1 MGSVGI
7 STLYDRLLRSD
18 DRPEVKAYYAERL
31 AQAKFVLTCIEKRRA
46 TLTEIASRV
55 VVWQSDYLLYGKPL
69 KTLTFHQLAAA
80 MGVHESTVSRGVR
93 DKYIQT
99 PRKTLPLRDLFT
111 VSLDAEQG
119 ISQAQAMQAL
129 RKLIEEEDKHTPL
142 SDQTLMERLK
152 AAGIPLAR
160 RTIAKYRES
169 LGIPSAAQRK
179 R

>member
-1 MGSVGI
+1 M
-7 STLYDRLLRSD
+7 
-18 DRPEVKAYYAERL
+18 
-31 AQAKFVLTCIEKRRA
+31 
-46 TLTEIASRV
+46 
-55 VVWQSDYLLYGKPL
+55 
-69 KTLTFHQLAAA
+69 
-80 MGVHESTVSRGVR
+80 R